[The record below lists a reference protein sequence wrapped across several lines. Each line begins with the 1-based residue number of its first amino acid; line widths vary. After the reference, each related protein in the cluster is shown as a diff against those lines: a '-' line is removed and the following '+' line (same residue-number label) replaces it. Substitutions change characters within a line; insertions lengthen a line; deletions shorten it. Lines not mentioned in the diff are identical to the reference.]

1 MKRTTTDKMKYH
13 EKSSKGFGL
22 TKPKLD
28 KFVDFALEKG
38 IHLQPFFLLLLFHLA
53 LGFAWLGEFV
63 E

>member
-1 MKRTTTDKMKYH
+1 MKYH